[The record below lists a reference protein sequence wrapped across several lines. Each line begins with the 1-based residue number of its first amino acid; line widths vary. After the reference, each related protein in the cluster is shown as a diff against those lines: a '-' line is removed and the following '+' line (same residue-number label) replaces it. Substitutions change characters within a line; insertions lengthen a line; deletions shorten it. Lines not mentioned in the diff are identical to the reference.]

1 LTNIGQQGK
10 ISITEIRGDISMDKI
25 ANEAKY
31 KRRAVDPLVEKYL
44 KLFGAICI
52 EGPKWCGKTWT
63 SSHHAKSEF
72 LVGDP
77 GGNFSNRLFAEVEP
91 YAVLKGETPRLIDE
105 WQEVPSLWDATRA
118 YVDSKAEKGQI
129 ILTGSSTPQEKGV
142 LHSGTGRIKSI
153 RMNTMS
159 LYESGDSSGDISL
172 KDLCLQKFQS
182 KIFDEVSLEHL
193 AYLIV
198 RGGWPGNIDVDVSEC
213 AEIAKGYMENIIKT
227 DLRKLDKDIDYN
239 EQKAKLIL
247 KSLARNES
255 TTASNQRILSDIIEF
270 DSESI
275 SKNTLVKYLNALNRM
290 FLFNNQEPFSTNIR
304 SSLRVKQME
313 KRHFADPAMACAML
327 KLTPKKMM
335 NDLNTMGFMFEGLVE
350 RDLSIYAQVMGAKLF
365 HYQDYKGN
373 EIDAVIEFEDGNWC
387 AIEIKLGLSKAEEG
401 AKNLIKVC
409 DTIVANGGKAP
420 LMKCVIYGV
429 GNIAYQNN
437 DGVYIFPITALKD

>member
-1 LTNIGQQGK
+1 
-10 ISITEIRGDISMDKI
+10 MDKI
-25 ANEAKY
+25 ANVTNY
-31 KRRAVDPLVEKYL
+31 KKRIVDSLIEKYL
-44 KLFGAICI
+44 KIFGAICI

-63 SSHHAKSEF
+63 SSYHAKSEF

-77 GGNFSNRLFAEVEP
+77 SSNFSNRLLAEVEP
-91 YAVLKGETPRLIDE
+91 YTVLEGETPRLIDE

-118 YVDSKAEKGQI
+118 YVDRKVDKGQL

-142 LHSGTGRIKSI
+142 LHSGIGRIKSI
-153 RMNTMS
+153 KMNTMS
-159 LYESGDSSGDISL
+159 LYESGDSSGFISL
-172 KDLCLQKFQS
+172 KDLCEQKFQS
-182 KIFDEVSLEHL
+182 KIFDQVSLEHL
-193 AYLIV
+193 AYLIA
-198 RGGWPGNIDVDVSEC
+198 RGGWPGNIDVDVSQCTEL
-213 AEIAKGYMENIIKT
+213 AIGYMENVIKT
-227 DLRKLDKDIDYN
+227 DLGKLDRDMDYN

-255 TTASNQRILSDIIEF
+255 TTVSNQSILNDIIEN

-275 SKNTLVKYLNALNRM
+275 SKNTLVKYLNALDRM
-290 FLFNNQEPFSTNIR
+290 FLFNNQEPFSPNIR

-335 NDLNTMGFMFEGLVE
+335 NDLNTMGFMFEALVE
-350 RDLSIYAQVMGAKLF
+350 RDLSIYAQVMNAQLF

-373 EIDAVIEFEDGNWC
+373 EIDAVIELEDGSWC

-409 DTIVANGGKAP
+409 DDIVANGGKAP
-420 LMKCVIYGV
+420 LIKCVIYGV
-429 GNIAYQNN
+429 GNMAYQNS
-437 DGVYIFPITALKD
+437 DGVYILPITALKD